1 MVLTRLLLLT
11 VGDFATAGS
20 AKYSTRAVPQLISRP
35 VPVDKHH
42 FCRFGDITQRCRGTS
57 TGSRHLYLCLNPGG
71 YLHAPRRTYL
81 PLGNVYNN
89 SDQHDPKDSVSIQRR
104 PVSDG
109 NVLSRRISNAVIL
122 SRRPS
127 RPSPLAGPALSSDSQ
142 EDGEEQDVS
151 LSKVNA
157 DRASSALSATLP
169 FPVARSRDIS
179 RRASMPTS
187 ILITNSGHGIGYR
200 DRGGN
205 CVEEAATARM
215 QRPRVIYMD
224 DLKSNQRRPHSVVD
238 SLPMTRRPL
247 SSQPRPRPVSDLM
260 MPTAVSQASQSNG
273 IYRSSS
279 MNVTDSS
286 NSSMR
291 TLIDAYG
298 DARSSTITLLD
309 SPSATRAGNLSH
321 SPSANM
327 LKSTDSS
334 LRKLADVKP
343 DHLRVPTLA
352 HRRHSLM
359 LPSGGENKPRPGF
372 YRAPSSATSWSSSD
386 SFQNQM
392 TPTFTRQGLSGAGV
406 VLPLTVKE
414 YQRQQKMKDREGR
427 LAKSEP
433 SFPGIRR
440 LRTRHSDAGHGR
452 ASSIRSKRGSIY
464 LPSVASVFSTELL
477 RGEGEKDVKG
487 HDGITRLGSQ
497 VEDLVQVF
505 EKKSTEAQDHV
516 DRCKH
521 DEAGTMV
528 AVENAQP
535 SPTKAKKHRAGPVG
549 ACRRYFTAIFVR
561 SPKPG
566 PSAISGVSSGS
577 KAHRQTVK
585 AVFSNIVI
593 RK

>member
-1 MVLTRLLLLT
+1 M
-11 VGDFATAGS
+11 
-20 AKYSTRAVPQLISRP
+20 
-35 VPVDKHH
+35 
-42 FCRFGDITQRCRGTS
+42 
-57 TGSRHLYLCLNPGG
+57 
-71 YLHAPRRTYL
+71 
-81 PLGNVYNN
+81 
-89 SDQHDPKDSVSIQRR
+89 
-104 PVSDG
+104 
-109 NVLSRRISNAVIL
+109 L

-142 EDGEEQDVS
+142 EDGEEQDVC
-151 LSKVNA
+151 LNT
-157 DRASSALSATLP
+157 DRASSTLSSTLP

-205 CVEEAATARM
+205 GVEEAATARK
-215 QRPRVIYMD
+215 RPPRVIYMD
-224 DLKSNQRRPHSVVD
+224 DLKRDPRRPHSMAD
-238 SLPMTRRPL
+238 SLSMTCRPL

-291 TLIDAYG
+291 TLIDVYG
-298 DARSSTITLLD
+298 DARSQSTITLLD
-309 SPSATRAGNLSH
+309 SPSATRAGNLSR

-359 LPSGGENKPRPGF
+359 LPSKGEIKPRPGF
-372 YRAPSSATSWSSSD
+372 YRAPRPQSSATSWSSSD

-414 YQRQQKMKDREGR
+414 YQRQQKMKDRDGR
-427 LAKSEP
+427 PARNEP

-464 LPSVASVFSTELL
+464 LPSVASVFSAELL

-487 HDGITRLGSQ
+487 HDGITRLGTQ
-497 VEDLVQVF
+497 VEDLVQAF
-505 EKKSTEAQDHV
+505 EKRSTEAQDHV

-528 AVENAQP
+528 TVENAQP
-535 SPTKAKKHRAGPVG
+535 SPTKANKHRAGPVG

-561 SPKPG
+561 SPKRG
-566 PSAISGVSSGS
+566 SSAISGESTGS
-577 KAHRQTVK
+577 RARRQTIK
-585 AVFSNIVI
+585 AIFSNIVI